1 MQSTNKT
8 ANELVYTY
16 KQHGDMLNL
25 VNHIL
30 NVQSWLT
37 LLDAESLEI
46 LRIVITLSIGD
57 GLEDSYKKALFT
69 MIDKAKCNGLE

>member
-8 ANELVYTY
+8 AIELVYTY

-46 LRIVITLSIGD
+46 LRIMITLSIGD

-69 MIDKAKCNGLE
+69 MIDKAKCNELE